1 LKNLLDLNYADH
13 FCILDKNVIKMIEL
27 SEVLR
32 VQGATV
38 RLKINVKKTKSLRLE
53 TNEDEEV
60 MLRNQKI
67 NQMDSF
73 TCLGSNIS
81 KDNGC
86 SEDVKVE

>member
-1 LKNLLDLNYADH
+1 
-13 FCILDKNVIKMIEL
+13 MIEL

-32 VQGATV
+32 VQGARV